1 MSNVY
6 TYTTEI
12 KNREENIELMEY
24 ITEYK
29 GLFNHIQRVVFHKIK
44 GIYVDNQGEFTLK
57 DKGALT
63 KNIATTYNLTVRAEN

>member
-12 KNREENIELMEY
+12 KNREYNIELMKY

-29 GLFNHIQRVVFHKIK
+29 ELFNSIQRKTFHIIK
-44 GIYVDNQGEFTLK
+44 NSYINTGKFRKK
-57 DKGALT
+57 D
-63 KNIATTYNLTVRAEN
+63 R

>member
-12 KNREENIELMEY
+12 KNREYNTDLMKY

-29 GLFNHIQRVVFHKIK
+29 ELFNKTQRVVDCLANFYKNYK
-44 GIYVDNQGEFTLK
+44 KEKKNNLNR
-57 DKGALT
+57 DK
-63 KNIATTYNLTVRAEN
+63 K

>member
-12 KNREENIELMEY
+12 KNREYNVDLMKY

-29 GLFNHIQRVVFHKIK
+29 ELFNSIQRKTFHIIK
-44 GIYVDNQGEFTLK
+44 KSYVDTDKFT
-57 DKGALT
+57 
-63 KNIATTYNLTVRAEN
+63 